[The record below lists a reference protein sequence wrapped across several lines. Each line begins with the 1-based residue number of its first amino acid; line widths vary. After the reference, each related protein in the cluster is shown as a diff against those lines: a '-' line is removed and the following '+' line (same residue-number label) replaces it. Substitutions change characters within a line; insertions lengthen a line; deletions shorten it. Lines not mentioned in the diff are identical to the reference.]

1 MMFWGSSSF
10 WNLSLAALFAVVV
23 AVVSAGLVSETRADA
38 GDEGV
43 AVFFGRW
50 VGTGIVDGGDRTDP
64 SVSIRDLDAIVRA
77 MEDGFAICWITV
89 KRERRAEG
97 RDVTQSVRRLRFRS
111 AGIDLWRA
119 ATFKDDEG
127 VHSAWAEWRDMRLVI
142 FTPTEG
148 GDENGNELQV
158 YDRRI
163 LEDDT
168 MQLDFTRMNDER
180 LTRGVHAQL
189 NRLPVDVDARNR
201 ACRPE

>member
-1 MMFWGSSSF
+1 MMFWGSFRF
-10 WNLSLAALFAVVV
+10 WNSSRTALFAAVV
-23 AVVSAGLVSETRADA
+23 AMLSLPLISDARADA

-64 SVSIRDLDAIVRA
+64 SVSIRDLDVIVRA

-142 FTPTEG
+142 FTQTETGTEG
-148 GDENGNELQV
+148 AEGSNELQV

-163 LEDDT
+163 L
-168 MQLDFTRMNDER
+168 
-180 LTRGVHAQL
+180 
-189 NRLPVDVDARNR
+189 
-201 ACRPE
+201 